1 MKTVTTNPKIISNI
15 ENIKYNRNDDGTMII
30 FANEYNISIE
40 SARLLWFML
49 DLKSAVDKDL
59 KDIWERL
66 DELEKKINKI

>member
-1 MKTVTTNPKIISNI
+1 MKTITTNPKIISNI

-66 DELEKKINKI
+66 DEMEKKIDKA

>member
-1 MKTVTTNPKIISNI
+1 MKTITTNPKIISNI